1 MNHHSYKHATRN
13 NGQKM
18 DFLIDKEESSSEEEE
33 QQIEEGEEETNVG
46 MRETWGKEEVIVEED
61 VEEEDYEDEKT
72 ENRHDVVSRNLLHR
86 TKMDD
91 LKKIRGEGV
100 IKKLYLIGL
109 GLGSERDITLRGLD
123 AVRECDGIFLE
134 AYTSILPGV
143 DIEKLEKL
151 YGKKII
157 VADRGLVESSSDSM
171 LKFGKDAIV
180 SMLVVGDPFGATT
193 HTDLFIRAKEMGVEV
208 EVVHNASIMNA
219 VGCCGLQL
227 YRFGHCVSICF
238 FRDDWKPGSFYEPVL
253 RNRSAGLHTLCLLDI
268 KVKEPDYDELV
279 KTGKTKFLPPRFMT
293 ASTAV
298 KQLLYIET
306 QNGKKAYD
314 ENTMCVAVARVGQK
328 SQKIVA
334 ATMKD
339 MMSVDMGGP
348 LHSLVIVGK
357 ADEVEKKMLD
367 LFSLS

>member
-1 MNHHSYKHATRN
+1 
-13 NGQKM
+13 M
-18 DFLIDKEESSSEEEE
+18 DVFKLIGGGEDETSSDDEVEV
-33 QQIEEGEEETNVG
+33 IEEDEENIG
-46 MRETWGKEEVIVEED
+46 GRENWGKEEEVVILN
-61 VEEEDYEDEKT
+61 EEEEETEETKR
-72 ENRHDVVSRNLLHR
+72 ENRHQVVSKNLLHR

-91 LKKIRGEGV
+91 LKKNIRGEGV

-123 AVRECDGIFLE
+123 AVRECDGVFLE

-151 YGKKII
+151 YGKEII
-157 VADRGLVESSSDSM
+157 VADRSLVESSSDSM

-208 EVVHNASIMNA
+208 EVIHNASIMNA

-238 FRDDWKPGSFYEPVL
+238 FRDDWKPGSFYEPVM

-298 KQLLYIET
+298 EQLLYIEK
-306 QNGKKAYD
+306 QNGKNAYD

-348 LHSLVIVGK
+348 LHSLVIVGE
-357 ADEVEKKMLD
+357 ADEVERKMLD
-367 LFSLS
+367 SFSLTSS